1 MIREMQIAAGVVAV
15 VGTEPTDEPFP
26 FPTYVAIAS
35 AREYLGPVAVH
46 AEYLPYGV
54 WWDRLRPTI
63 ELVRQGD
70 VPADTLPLN
79 GIWVDGGHFVP
90 ADSDAYAPAAA
101 TYRTGQG
108 LF

>member
-1 MIREMQIAAGVVAV
+1 MQIAAGVVAV

-26 FPTYVAIAS
+26 FLAYVAIAS
-35 AREYLGPVAVH
+35 ARAYLGPVVVH
-46 AEYLPYGV
+46 ANHLPYGV

-63 ELVRQGD
+63 ELVRQGE

-79 GIWVDGGHFVP
+79 GIWVDGGHFLP
-90 ADSDAYAPAAA
+90 ADTEAEAYASAAA

>member
-15 VGTEPTDEPFP
+15 VGREPTDEPFP

-35 AREYLGPVAVH
+35 ARECLGPVAVY

-54 WWDRLRPTI
+54 WWDRLRPTT

-70 VPADTLPLN
+70 VPTDPLPLN
-79 GIWVDGGHFVP
+79 GIWVEGGHFVP

-108 LF
+108 